1 MQKQQVQDYT
11 APADTL
17 LRMFAD
23 RQYYERK
30 YKAMG
35 YQSIT
40 VLEHEAKDG
49 QFRIKVRFQA
59 EAKLPLPAIAR
70 KFVQGM
76 QTIVQ
81 EERWDLTQCKGLLL
95 VDIQGLPIKVSAQT
109 QLREAPRGARVE
121 LNWDVRCAVPL
132 IGAKLEDVMLAELQA
147 RAVADCE
154 ASRKLVA
161 DY

>member
-1 MQKQQVQDYT
+1 MQKEQLQDY
-11 APADTL
+11 AKPAETL

-30 YKAMG
+30 YQALG
-35 YQSIT
+35 YRAVT
-40 VLEHEAKDG
+40 VLEHEAQG
-49 QFRIKVRFQA
+49 QSFRIKVRFQA

-70 KFVQGM
+70 RFVSGT

-81 EERWDLTQCKGLLL
+81 EDRWDFAQRKGQLLI
-95 VDIQGLPIKVSAQT
+95 DIQGLPIKVSAAT
-109 QLREAPRGARVE
+109 HLRDTPHGAVNV

-132 IGAKLEDVMLAELQA
+132 IGTKLEEVMLAELWA
-147 RAVADCE
+147 RAVADLE
-154 ASRKLVA
+154 ASQKLVA